1 VFCGG
6 CWGEFHIFEAMAEK
20 RRLWTQEELI
30 VVFNLYLKMPFGQMN
45 RTDPRVI
52 KMAQL
57 VDRTPSSIAMRLG
70 NFASVDPYHINRGIK
85 GLQGGMNQVKPIFE
99 LYSNDKENFTYE
111 SELLLAKLEGETV
124 EHKFKEEI
132 EILDSIEGKTV
143 DRLVKTRV
151 NQSVFRKI
159 VLNNYEYKCAIS
171 GIDLPEL
178 LVASHIVP
186 WAKDEKNRMNPC
198 NGISLNNLYDN
209 AFDRGL
215 ISFDSETRLILAE
228 ILEKSTSDSIL
239 KLFKNIKGQKLTTPE
254 RFVPLPDFLDYHRNY
269 IFQDSIKL

>member
-1 VFCGG
+1 
-6 CWGEFHIFEAMAEK
+6 MAEK

-143 DRLVKTRV
+143 ERLVKTRV

-209 AFDRGL
+209 AFDRGF

>member
-1 VFCGG
+1 
-6 CWGEFHIFEAMAEK
+6 MAEK

-209 AFDRGL
+209 AFDRGF
-215 ISFDSETRLILAE
+215 ISFDNELKLILSNR
-228 ILEKSTSDSIL
+228 LTDSSSESVQL
-239 KLFKNIKGQKLTTPE
+239 YFKRIEGAKMKQPE
-254 RFVPLPDFLDYHRNY
+254 RFVPSSTFLDYHRTQVF
-269 IFQDSIKL
+269 IG